1 MKLFRLDSSIR
12 AEGSVSRRLADAVKQ
27 QWLAQHP
34 HATVIRR
41 DVGLEPLPALW
52 PPAVAGS
59 FLPPEVERTP
69 EQLAGARL
77 ATELLDE
84 LQSADAYLFAVPIY
98 NWGIPQHLKNWIDLI
113 HTDPRTRAPDGT
125 LLAGRPAVVVEA
137 RGGGYAPGTPRE
149 GWDHVTPYLTQI
161 FGDVWGLELSFARA
175 ELTLAD
181 VNPAMHHLRDLA
193 AQQLAAAEE
202 VASAHG
208 AQVAR
213 RLLAS
218 A

>member
-12 AEGSVSRRLADAVKQ
+12 TEGSVSRRLADAVEQ
-27 QWLAQHP
+27 QWVAEHP
-34 HATVIRR
+34 HGTVLRR
-41 DVGLEPLPALW
+41 DLGLEPLPALW
-52 PPAVAGS
+52 PAAVSAG
-59 FLPPEVERTP
+59 FLPPDAERTP
-69 EQLAGARL
+69 DQVAGAQLAA
-77 ATELLDE
+77 ELVDE
-84 LQSADAYLFAVPIY
+84 LQSADAYVFAVPIY
-98 NWGIPQHLKNWIDLI
+98 NWGVPQHLKAWIDLI
-113 HTDPRTRAPDGT
+113 HTDPRTRLPEGMG
-125 LLAGRPAVVVEA
+125 LAGRPAVVVEA

-149 GWDHVTPYLTQI
+149 GWDHVTPYLTHI
-161 FGDVWGLELSFARA
+161 FGDLWGLELSFARA

-193 AQQLAAAEE
+193 AQQLVAAEE
-202 VASAHG
+202 AAAAHG